1 MEYCLLGNIVTM
13 IRLQNL
19 VVGYQGVPL
28 LKKPISGIF
37 GSGSLTALIGENGVG
52 KSTLLKTICGILPP
66 IGGEVQFSSD
76 SVKKSISWLPQ
87 RTDIDCSFPISV
99 FDVVAMGCWPQSAV
113 YSPLKDEDIERI
125 FLALKRVRIA
135 SLADRALDRLSSGQI
150 QRMLFARLLVQN
162 IDIMVMDEP
171 FTGTDN
177 QTQDE
182 LIRLVVELNRSGRTV
197 ITVLHNLEIVARFFP
212 DTLVI
217 TSHYSNWGSTSTVLE
232 LGPFDRRQSDSKL

>member
-99 FDVVAMGCWPQSAV
+99 FDVVAMGCWPKSAV

-162 IDIMVMDEP
+162 TDIMVMDEP